1 MRYVTFQENFIQ
13 DAANKV
19 VNVASAVK
27 NRVQTNIGNA
37 VNAVNGAIRSV
48 KEFGQG
54 ISDRARSASNVVT
67 KAANAVGAKGL
78 VRMNQAPLISDQAS
92 AIKNSISRGVQ
103 NVASAGKN
111 LINRSGSMLNRA
123 RSYIT
128 SS

>member
-19 VNVASAVK
+19 GNVASAVK

-37 VNAVNGAIRSV
+37 ANAVNGAIRSV

-54 ISDRARSASNVVT
+54 ISDKARSASNVVT

-78 VRMNQAPLISDQAS
+78 VRPTQAPLISDQAS
-92 AIKNSISRGVQ
+92 ALKNSISRGVQ
-103 NVASAGKN
+103 NVASTGRS
-111 LINRSGSMLNRA
+111 LINRSGSMLNKA

-128 SS
+128 SD

>member
-1 MRYVTFQENFIQ
+1 MKYITFQENFIQ

-19 VNVASAVK
+19 SSVGSAIK

-37 VNAVNGAIRSV
+37 ANAVNGAIRSV

-78 VRMNQAPLISDQAS
+78 VRPNQAPLISDQAR
-92 AIKNSISRGVQ
+92 AVKNSISNGVSKA
-103 NVASAGKN
+103 ASMG
-111 LINRSGSMLNRA
+111 RSFVSKSNSMLNKA
-123 RSYIT
+123 RSYI
-128 SS
+128 SG